1 MEIPEGNHDPTDIP
15 EGGLEDDSENGE
27 EENPFHNAEPANQ
40 WAQRGLEEQ
49 LIRALDLNGGGI
61 RIEVADF
68 FGKLH
73 AEDYLD
79 WEASLENY
87 FEWKPMTEA
96 RKVLFV
102 KLKLKGTAL
111 QWWKRVEEQRVRQ
124 GKQKISTWEHM
135 KAKMRKQFLPA
146 DYAMELYERF
156 HSLKQNRTVEEYT
169 SEFNNLSIRVGL
181 NETNEQMTSR
191 YIAGLNQSVRDE
203 MGVVR
208 LFNLEDSRQYALM
221 AKK

>member
-1 MEIPEGNHDPTDIP
+1 MVGRGRGRGGRGNQGQQEELAELRHMIEDLSRVVFTLQRQEPMGARMEIPEGNHDPTDIP

-79 WEASLENY
+79 
-87 FEWKPMTEA
+87 
-96 RKVLFV
+96 
-102 KLKLKGTAL
+102 
-111 QWWKRVEEQRVRQ
+111 
-124 GKQKISTWEHM
+124 
-135 KAKMRKQFLPA
+135 
-146 DYAMELYERF
+146 
-156 HSLKQNRTVEEYT
+156 
-169 SEFNNLSIRVGL
+169 
-181 NETNEQMTSR
+181 
-191 YIAGLNQSVRDE
+191 
-203 MGVVR
+203 
-208 LFNLEDSRQYALM
+208 
-221 AKK
+221 